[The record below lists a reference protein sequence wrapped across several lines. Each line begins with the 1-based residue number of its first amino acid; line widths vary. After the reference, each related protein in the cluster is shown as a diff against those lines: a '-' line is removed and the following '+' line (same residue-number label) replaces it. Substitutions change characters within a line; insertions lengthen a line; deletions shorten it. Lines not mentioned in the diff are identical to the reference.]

1 MYAPKQPFT
10 VAAQILTASFDS
22 VNGIP
27 SKTFKAG
34 GDFFCSA
41 RGYGGTEKVVDGKY
55 LIEDTMTIETWYRP
69 DITSECR
76 IKLLEDSSEWEILN
90 NPEDID
96 LRHQFIR
103 FKVRRYKGK
112 A

>member
-1 MYAPKQPFT
+1 MYTPKQPFT
-10 VAAQILTASFDS
+10 VAAQILTASFDT

-27 SKTFKAG
+27 TKTFKAG
-34 GDFFCSA
+34 DNFFCSA
-41 RGYGGTEKVVDGKY
+41 RAYGGTEKIVDGKY
-55 LIEDTMTIETWYRP
+55 LIEDTLTVETWYRP
-69 DITSECR
+69 DLTSECR
-76 IKLLEDSSEWEILN
+76 IEFLEDSSEWEILN
-90 NPEDID
+90 TPEDID

>member
-1 MYAPKQPFT
+1 MYTPKQPFT
-10 VAAQILTASFDS
+10 VAAKILTASFDT

-27 SKTFKAG
+27 TKTFKAG
-34 GDFFCSA
+34 DVFYCSA
-41 RGYGGTEKVVDGKY
+41 RAYGGTEKIVDGKY
-55 LIEDTMTIETWYRP
+55 LIEDTLTVETWYRP
-69 DITSECR
+69 DLTSECR
-76 IKLLEDSSEWEILN
+76 IEFLEDSSEWEILN
-90 NPEDID
+90 TPEDID